1 MVRRTLVDEVS
12 FQCGCCA
19 PGFAIALTAL
29 FMSRQRPDDESI
41 KAPMEGNICRCTGYA
56 SIIRGAQ
63 RARDVLFTEWL

>member
-1 MVRRTLVDEVS
+1 MVRKALVDEVS
-12 FQCGCCA
+12 FQCGYSA

-41 KAPMEGNICRCTGYA
+41 KAALEGNICRCTGYA

-63 RARDVLFTEWL
+63 RARDVLFTE